1 MLQSARD
8 LLQKELCI
16 NLDETRLEMVRT
28 SIIVYVG
35 CIATILLS
43 LGTAR
48 STAVSNG
55 GSMSIMA
62 VAAMTALLLWVYRR
76 RVPVELLIAQ
86 VPYAALLLA
95 LAIWLGEPEF
105 ASMLSLFYV
114 LVVLYGTFF
123 LRTRAAA
130 TIIVFCSL
138 VFAAVVFQRGGGD
151 WLAQMLMVFGASVTA
166 LVFVGWLVKRIQERA
181 VRDPLTGLLNR
192 RMWDSLVRQ
201 EFAKAERNKQPFSI
215 LLIDL
220 NGFKAIND
228 EHGHLYGDEV
238 LKGVADGFGRV
249 LRDADAPC
257 RWGGDEFAVLLTN
270 CDADKAR
277 VAADRLRRAM
287 DDQLALSF
295 GMATWREGRSIDDLF
310 NQADKSLYAAKAG

>member
-1 MLQSARD
+1 MLQFARD
-8 LLQKELCI
+8 LLQKELRI
-16 NLDETRLEMVRT
+16 DLDETRLEMVWT

-35 CIATILLS
+35 CTATGLLS

-48 STAVSNG
+48 WTAMSNV
-55 GSMSIMA
+55 GSMSIMS

-76 RVPVELLIAQ
+76 RVPVELLVAQ

-105 ASMLSLFYV
+105 ASMFSLFYV

-123 LRTRAAA
+123 LCTRAAA

-151 WLAQMLMVFGASVTA
+151 WLAQVLMVFGASVTA
-166 LVFVGWLVKRIQERA
+166 LAFVGWLVKRLQERA

-201 EFAKAERNKQPFSI
+201 EFAQAERNKQPFSI

-220 NGFKAIND
+220 DGFKSIND
-228 EHGHLYGDEV
+228 QHGHLYGDEV
-238 LKGVADGFGRV
+238 LKGVADALGRV

-257 RWGGDEFAVLLTN
+257 RWGGDEFAVLLTDS
-270 CDADKAR
+270 DADKAR

-287 DDQLALSF
+287 DDKLALSF
-295 GMATWREGRSIDDLF
+295 GVATWREGWSMDDLF
-310 NQADKSLYAAKAG
+310 NQADQSLYAAKAG